1 MNWLGRFDAGDSPS
15 PRRKVTEKMKFGL
28 HIGQQNISMEEMR
41 RLWRWADTAGFDW
54 VDVWDHFY
62 EAPPQDGNG
71 SCFEATT
78 CMAAIAC
85 ETSNVRIGVLV
96 LGMNYR
102 HPAVLANALTTID
115 HLSGGRL
122 EIGLGAG
129 WHEPEYKAYGIP
141 FRPIGERMDM
151 LEEGVQV
158 VRMLTTQ
165 DRSDFDGKYYR
176 LENAACNPKPVQSRP
191 RIWVGGN
198 GEKRTL
204 RIAARHAD
212 GWNTPYTSPEEFARL
227 SGVLDGW
234 CQKEGR
240 DPQGIERNV
249 NLSFH
254 MAATKADIDQA
265 EKQFI
270 ETWGAA
276 SDVMRTRGVV
286 AGLPAQAMD
295 LVARYRDAGAARV
308 NIAIRPPV
316 DWQALE
322 AWASEVIP
330 AFE

>member
-1 MNWLGRFDAGDSPS
+1 
-15 PRRKVTEKMKFGL
+15 MKFGL
-28 HIGQQNISMEEMR
+28 HIGQQNISIGELR

-62 EAPPQDGNG
+62 EAPPVDGDG

-85 ETSNVRIGVLV
+85 ETQNVRIGVLV

-102 HPAVLANALTTID
+102 HPAVLANALCTID
-115 HLSGGRL
+115 QLSGGRL

-129 WHEPEYKAYGIP
+129 WHLPEYTAYGIP
-141 FRPIGERMDM
+141 FPAIKERMDI

-165 DRSDFDGKYYR
+165 ERSNFKGKHFQ
-176 LENAACNPKPVQSRP
+176 LSDAACNPKGVQPRP
-191 RIWVGGN
+191 RIWIGGN
-198 GEKRTL
+198 GERRTL

-212 GWNTPYTSPEEFARL
+212 GWNSPYTSAEEFRRL
-227 SGVLDGW
+227 NGVLDSW
-234 CQKEGR
+234 CEREGR
-240 DPQGIERNV
+240 APASIERNE

-254 MAATKADIDQA
+254 MAASNAPGDIERA
-265 EKQFI
+265 ENHFRD
-270 ETWGAA
+270 TWGPA
-276 SDVMRTRGVV
+276 SDTMRTRGVV
-286 AGLPAQAMD
+286 IGAPAEAID
-295 LVARYRDAGAARV
+295 LVGRYAEAGAARV

-316 DWQALE
+316 DWDALQ

-330 AFE
+330 AFA

>member
-1 MNWLGRFDAGDSPS
+1 MQ
-15 PRRKVTEKMKFGL
+15 FGL
-28 HIGQQNISMEEMR
+28 HIGQQNLSIDEMR
-41 RLWRWADTAGFDW
+41 RMWRWADTAGFDW

-62 EAPPQDGNG
+62 EAPPIDGNG

-85 ETSNVRIGVLV
+85 ETVNCRIGVLV

-102 HPAVLANALTTID
+102 HPAVLANALCTID
-115 HLSGGRL
+115 QLSGGRL

-129 WHEPEYKAYGIP
+129 WHEPEYTAYGIP
-141 FRPIGERMDM
+141 FRPIKERLDM

-158 VRMLTTQ
+158 IRKLTTE
-165 DRSDFDGKYYR
+165 DRANFDGQYFQLK
-176 LENAACNPKPVQSRP
+176 NAACNPKGVQARP

-212 GWNTPYTSPEEFARL
+212 GWNTPYTSPDEFKRL
-227 SGVLDGW
+227 SGVLDSW
-234 CQKEGR
+234 CEKEGR
-240 DPQGIERNV
+240 DPAAIERNV

-254 MAATKADIDQA
+254 MAASATALPAA
-265 EKQFI
+265 EAQYVS
-270 ETWGAA
+270 TWGPAA
-276 SDVMRTRGVV
+276 EVMRTRGVV
-286 AGLPAQAMD
+286 IGTPDQAID
-295 LVARYRDAGAARV
+295 LVGRYAAAGAARV

-316 DWQALE
+316 DWDALH

-330 AFE
+330 AFAK

>member
-1 MNWLGRFDAGDSPS
+1 
-15 PRRKVTEKMKFGL
+15 MKFGL

-41 RLWRWADTAGFDW
+41 RLWRWADGAGFDW

-85 ETSNVRIGVLV
+85 ETTSVRIGVLV

-129 WHEPEYKAYGIP
+129 WHEPEYRAYGIP

-158 VRMLTTQ
+158 VRLLTTQ
-165 DRSDFDGKYYR
+165 DRSDFAGRYFR
-176 LENAACNPKPVQSRP
+176 LENAACNPKPVQARP
-191 RIWVGGN
+191 RIWIGGN

-212 GWNTPYTSPEEFARL
+212 GWNSPYTSPDEFARL
-227 SGVLDGW
+227 SGILDSW
-234 CQKEGR
+234 CEREGR
-240 DPQGIERNV
+240 DPASIERNV

-254 MAATKADIDQA
+254 MAAGHSGVERA
-265 EKQFI
+265 ERQFV
-270 ETWGAA
+270 ETWGPA
-276 SDVMRTRGVV
+276 SDVMRGRGVV
-286 AGLPAQAMD
+286 TGLPQQARE
-295 LVARYRDAGAARV
+295 LVQRYAEAGAARV

-316 DWQALE
+316 DWDAVE
-322 AWASEVIP
+322 AWAAEVIP
-330 AFE
+330 SFAEAAASGR